1 MQSCFAESCRFL
13 QASPAA
19 SGYIV
24 DVPHKRQQKAGEP
37 IRRHNQRWR
46 AAAKITE
53 EEDTLLWEAT
63 SPETATSQVSDSHET
78 ASDEDGPVEDFWV
91 TPEAEQDPSPSRN
104 GNWEQSVSKEEQIRL
119 DEEAREFA
127 YGFGNNEARDV
138 LDGSVSTD
146 EDEAEQLEAQAASAG
161 PSGGK
166 GKKGRKRNE
175 RRGGRPKDSSIPL
188 HMLPKVRP
196 STLMVSCWL
205 SLKARL
211 PTLLLELLFVL
222 VQACTAS

>member
-1 MQSCFAESCRFL
+1 M